1 MKCGTGRIATVVS
14 RPLSFPATNATTM
27 PAPDLVQIAT
37 LEMRVNG
44 FEPVF
49 APEVL
54 REAEQRAQAGPQR
67 SGDIRDLRDRQ
78 WFSIDNIDTLDLDQ
92 LTWAVA
98 LPDGSLRLAVA
109 VADVDSMVHRGSPV
123 DAHAAANTTSVYTA
137 AGVFPMLPPL
147 LSNDRTSLHEG
158 EERLAVV
165 VEMNIDREGS
175 VTGTQLYRAAVRNHA
190 KLDYDSVAAWLEGQ
204 APPPAA
210 IATKASLQ
218 AQLRLHDEAARS
230 LRQWRQQRGALNVAT
245 SQARPVFD
253 KGELVDLRADRKNRA
268 KDLIA
273 DIMIAT
279 NGATARFLVEHRQPS
294 MRRVLQ
300 QPRRWDRLIQL
311 AEQHG
316 VTLPTV
322 PDALALDRFLTVR
335 RQANPARFED
345 LSLAVVKL
353 LGSGAYAAA
362 PAEAPPAGHFGLA
375 VSDYAHSTAPNR
387 RFVDLVTQRI
397 LKATVAQ
404 DATPYSMDELDAIAK
419 WCTVQEDRAS
429 TVERRVLKAA
439 AAYLL
444 HDRIGESFD
453 AIVTG
458 VAAKGTFVR
467 ITAPMVEGRM
477 VRGFEGLDVG
487 DAVRVKLRGVDIEQR
502 FIDFESL

>member
-1 MKCGTGRIATVVS
+1 MDAS
-14 RPLSFPATNATTM
+14 ALA
-27 PAPDLVQIAT
+27 QIAA
-37 LEMRVNG
+37 LEMRANG
-44 FEPVF
+44 LEPVF
-49 APEVL
+49 SRDVL
-54 REAEQRAQAGPQR
+54 RDAEQRAPESAQR
-67 SGDIRDLRDRQ
+67 SGDIRDLRGRP
-78 WFSIDNIDTLDLDQ
+78 WFSIDNADTLDLDQ
-92 LTWAVA
+92 LTWAEASV
-98 LPDGSLRLAVA
+98 DGGLRLAVA
-109 VADVDSMVHRGSPV
+109 VADVDALVQRGSRV

-165 VEMNIDREGS
+165 VEMHVDREGS
-175 VTGTQLYRAAVRNHA
+175 VTDAQLYRAAVRNHA
-190 KLDYDSVAAWLEGQ
+190 KLDYDSVAAWLEAQ

-210 IATKASLQ
+210 IATNVALQ
-218 AQLRLHDEAARS
+218 AQLWLHDQAARS
-230 LRQWRQQRGALNVAT
+230 LRQWRQQRGALNVST

-279 NGATARFLVEHRQPS
+279 NGATARFLIAHRQPS
-294 MRRVLQ
+294 LRRVLQ
-300 QPRRWDRLIQL
+300 QPRRWDRLVQL

-316 VTLPTV
+316 AVLPTA
-322 PDALALDRFLTVR
+322 PDALALDRFLTAR
-335 RQANPARFED
+335 RQAKPSSFED

-362 PAEAPPAGHFGLA
+362 PPDAPPAGHFGLA
-375 VSDYAHSTAPNR
+375 VNDYAHSTAPNR

-397 LKATVAQ
+397 LKATLAHR
-404 DATPYSMDELDAIAK
+404 ATPYAMDELDAIATR
-419 WCTVQEDRAS
+419 CTVQEDSAS

-444 HDRIGESFD
+444 QGRLGECFD
-453 AIVTG
+453 AVVTG
-458 VAAKGTFVR
+458 VASKGTFVR
-467 ITAPMVEGRM
+467 ISAPMVEGRM

-487 DAVRVKLRGVDIEQR
+487 DALRVKLRSVDFEQR
-502 FIDFESL
+502 FIDFETA